1 MASSLSSSTS
11 LSLDETLDELTTI
24 AASEKNLK
32 ARRQKLLDS
41 LDQLVEAG
49 EAEEQM
55 AWNDFKITRRIKQS
69 YTYPEHIT
77 EQREAVKAAERLSVA
92 LGEATLTTSSFWEV
106 RHPKP

>member
-1 MASSLSSSTS
+1 MASSLSSFTWPS
-11 LSLDETLDELTTI
+11 LEATLNELTTL
-24 AASEKNLK
+24 AASEKAIQ
-32 ARRQKLLDS
+32 ARRQELLDV
-41 LDQLVEAG
+41 LDQLVETG

-55 AWNDFKITRRIKQS
+55 AWNDFKITRRTKQT

-92 LGEATLTTSSFWEV
+92 LGEATLNTSTFWVV